1 MTKYYTVSNSA
12 DEKIIG
18 AAYPQCH
25 SFVKGITE
33 EDEERFYNFDE
44 YFNKKEC
51 LPPFELKL
59 DGYKFYYRCKLT
71 NFISHVSSKL
81 LLMDKTAL
89 DLMLQFNLGQH
100 IVIPAT
106 VYKSNNPLELF
117 FLYIANPIMQYIDF
131 PKCIFEVNVVN
142 NCTKERYTGFK
153 DYQSLRDFKKMMWN
167 SNENYF
173 STQPIQLILSSDF
186 PTQLDVFRIPYF
198 NAYYYFMS
206 DRLKNAIEEAELTG
220 LNFSEE
226 IKIAIEK

>member
-1 MTKYYTVSNSA
+1 MTTYYTVTNSA

-18 AAYPQCH
+18 AVYPQCH

-71 NFISHVSSKL
+71 NFVSHVSSEL

-117 FLYIANPIMQYIDF
+117 FLYIANPIMKYIDF
-131 PKCIFEVNVVN
+131 PKCIFEI
-142 NCTKERYTGFK
+142 TKWDTPIKAKITDLRNYQALCDFEHKMWKTDKDFAYTTPCFI
-153 DYQSLRDFKKMMWN
+153 SL
-167 SNENYF
+167 S
-173 STQPIQLILSSDF
+173 PDF
-186 PTQLDVFRIPYF
+186 PMQLDIFRIPRLDGGS
-198 NAYYYFMS
+198 YFMS